1 MNRFALLLATW
12 FGCGYW
18 PWGPGT
24 AGSIAAVLIAA
35 LIHFYLGSSG
45 RIALVILIAVF
56 LLPGIW
62 ASTRT
67 ARLLKRKD
75 PGSVVIDEVLGQWLT
90 LLGATVLNWKAFL
103 AGFILFRI
111 FDIWKP
117 WPVRDFEKLPEGAGI
132 VADDLAA
139 GIYGALILYIGGTF
153 GLY

>member
-75 PGSVVIDEVLGQWLT
+75 P
-90 LLGATVLNWKAFL
+90 
-103 AGFILFRI
+103 
-111 FDIWKP
+111 
-117 WPVRDFEKLPEGAGI
+117 
-132 VADDLAA
+132 
-139 GIYGALILYIGGTF
+139 
-153 GLY
+153 